1 VDRIGSEFEHIE
13 LYNVFLEAEL
23 ESLLGLVRRLADRIA
38 AIDKTV
44 GLDASVL
51 GEAISGRSLDQLRQ
65 LHRNDQNVLNDLERQ
80 AELISIED
88 MKFPLVSYLQQIGES
103 VLADIPMGIR
113 SGKRV
118 IARDA
123 HSGTFIA
130 FTVGARHF
138 WRFYADGGAEPET
151 QVPRIYAMIQC
162 AVNEPRL
169 EPGPVP
175 YELIE
180 RATQDVLEAM
190 RSEQARLR
198 TKVPLTATAQKLYN
212 WLNRQ
217 TLWEA
222 NNTLDDDQLRR
233 LNAVLITVQL
243 KPYERDPE
251 LKRLIKAYEQSS
263 DFVQLIADLDSFF
276 SDNALYQLGDVDFQT
291 AEAIKEEDLRLVCFE
306 RINPA

>member
-1 VDRIGSEFEHIE
+1 
-13 LYNVFLEAEL
+13 
-23 ESLLGLVRRLADRIA
+23 
-38 AIDKTV
+38 
-44 GLDASVL
+44 
-51 GEAISGRSLDQLRQ
+51 LRQ

-88 MKFPLVSYLQQIGES
+88 MKFPLVSCLQQIGES

-118 IARDA
+118 IARNA
-123 HSGTFIA
+123 RSGTFVA
-130 FTVGARHF
+130 FTAGARHF
-138 WRFYADGGAEPET
+138 WRFYPDDGSEPET

-162 AVNEPRL
+162 AVDETRI

-180 RATQDVLEAM
+180 RATQDMLEVM

-212 WLNRQ
+212 WINRQ

-222 NNTLDDDQLRR
+222 NNTLDEDQLRR
-233 LNAVLITVQL
+233 LNAVLETVQL

-251 LKRLIKAYEQSS
+251 FKRLIKAYEQSS
-263 DFVQLIADLDSFF
+263 DFVQLVADLDTFF
-276 SDNALYQLGDVDFQT
+276 ADNALYQLGDVDLQT
-291 AEAIKEEDLRLVCFE
+291 AEAIREEDLRLVCFE
-306 RINPA
+306 RLESAT